1 MHINDELFRLIK
13 SLNKS
18 EKRYF
23 KIFSERHVIR
33 GQNNYIR
40 LFDFL
45 EKQNEYSEEK
55 SRTYFAGQK
64 FVQHLEV
71 TKNYL
76 TKMIMQSLRAFYD
89 KAVPADIVTALIRDS
104 KILLEKGFNERAYK
118 VLLKAKVIAEQYNL
132 YPRLLE
138 ILDLELRLG
147 SMQNSLIK
155 VNEIQEA
162 VFKKKEEV
170 INILNNINE
179 YNKLIARIFSIVRHT
194 NVIREKNEM
203 KQLNEIMNHR
213 LFRDEKNA
221 LSFYAKLKFLDV
233 WSIYYGMV
241 DDHNKSMRYSE
252 KYIALLESSSFMR
265 DSHPGTYIPALNNFV
280 LLCLRMKRFDDAWN
294 TIEKLRKFRH
304 SSKRVQAEVFQ
315 RLSDLEL
322 NYFKVTG
329 QFEKGMDAIP
339 DIEKEKEKYKAWLQ
353 RSLDVELILQ
363 YSCIYLGSGNYKM
376 ALYWINSL
384 LSESR
389 EGLRDDLQCSI
400 RIMNLIVHYE
410 LGNQLLLPYIL
421 KSTYRFFYERNATYE
436 FETIFL
442 KNIRKL
448 ADADTESDLKEVY
461 KKIHPQL
468 IRLSKNK
475 FEKGAFEIFDFV
487 SWLESKIENRPFA
500 DVVKQ
505 KLRAIKKPS

>member
-1 MHINDELFRLIK
+1 M
-13 SLNKS
+13 
-18 EKRYF
+18 
-23 KIFSERHVIR
+23 
-33 GQNNYIR
+33 
-40 LFDFL
+40 
-45 EKQNEYSEEK
+45 
-55 SRTYFAGQK
+55 
-64 FVQHLEV
+64 
-71 TKNYL
+71 
-76 TKMIMQSLRAFYD
+76 
-89 KAVPADIVTALIRDS
+89 
-104 KILLEKGFNERAYK
+104 
-118 VLLKAKVIAEQYNL
+118 
-132 YPRLLE
+132 
-138 ILDLELRLG
+138 
-147 SMQNSLIK
+147 
-155 VNEIQEA
+155 
-162 VFKKKEEV
+162 
-170 INILNNINE
+170 
-179 YNKLIARIFSIVRHT
+179 
-194 NVIREKNEM
+194 
-203 KQLNEIMNHR
+203 
-213 LFRDEKNA
+213 
-221 LSFYAKLKFLDV
+221 
-233 WSIYYGMV
+233 
-241 DDHNKSMRYSE
+241 
-252 KYIALLESSSFMR
+252 
-265 DSHPGTYIPALNNFV
+265 
-280 LLCLRMKRFDDAWN
+280 
-294 TIEKLRKFRH
+294 
-304 SSKRVQAEVFQ
+304 FQ

-329 QFEKGMDAIP
+329 QFEKGIDAIP

-448 ADADTESDLKEVY
+448 ADADTESEMKEVY

-487 SWLESKIENRPFA
+487 SWLESKIDERPFA
-500 DVVKQ
+500 EIVK
-505 KLRAIKKPS
+505 KKIVSIKKPS